1 MSRVQQILGP
11 AVVLALALGL
21 GYAALRMTR
30 ASRVEVCQA
39 CGRAI
44 HARMR
49 TVAYVGNKREIFC
62 CPTCALSAADQSH
75 ETVRFMQVTDYET
88 AHALRPA
95 DAFAVE
101 GSDVIPCVHLHDMLN
116 RDGQPVPMQF
126 DRCSPSI
133 IAFADRSVA
142 ERFATDH
149 GGKVDTFLHLVAR
162 PAVH

>member
-101 GSDVIPCVHLHDMLN
+101 
-116 RDGQPVPMQF
+116 
-126 DRCSPSI
+126 
-133 IAFADRSVA
+133 A
-142 ERFATDH
+142 AT
-149 GGKVDTFLHLVAR
+149 
-162 PAVH
+162 